1 MERSF
6 RSASIGGVEG
16 SLDRDFKHKKHF
28 HLQYNT
34 PPSTSTR
41 YSTLHSTFDLYS
53 YLSAAWVLD
62 LDKDET
68 SREESKKKKR
78 KIESVSTGDDRKK
91 KGERGLTAWDTG
103 ASCSSSNLPCMDRP
117 REELSCAVKLNGRCC
132 TVNTA
137 LWNTVQI
144 LFPQEVEARRAA
156 EAPKTRGNHYNLR
169 NQSIQT
175 VNSPGAE
182 FSRAAKRLTATVD
195 KVTTT
200 VDKCFTRSSRW
211 SFDRSI
217 GDYKFTSFVP
227 KVLKA

>member
-34 PPSTSTR
+34 PPSTSTSR
-41 YSTLHSTFDLYS
+41 HPISA
-53 YLSAAWVLD
+53 AAWVLD

-68 SREESKKKKR
+68 SREECKKKKR

-103 ASCSSSNLPCMDRP
+103 ASCSSSNLPYFFCEKCLRSVAEKCGRRCP
-117 REELSCAVKLNGRCC
+117 RCRQLISNGRCC

-137 LWNTVQI
+137 LWNTVQT

-156 EAPKTRGNHYNLR
+156 EAPKT
-169 NQSIQT
+169 
-175 VNSPGAE
+175 
-182 FSRAAKRLTATVD
+182 
-195 KVTTT
+195 
-200 VDKCFTRSSRW
+200 
-211 SFDRSI
+211 
-217 GDYKFTSFVP
+217 
-227 KVLKA
+227 

>member
-34 PPSTSTR
+34 PPSTSTSR
-41 YSTLHSTFDLYS
+41 HPISA
-53 YLSAAWVLD
+53 AAWVLD

-103 ASCSSSNLPCMDRP
+103 ASCSSSNLPCICLEICFEPSTTSCGLSFCEKCLRSVAEKCGRRCP
-117 REELSCAVKLNGRCC
+117 RCRQLISNGRCC

-169 NQSIQT
+169 NQSIRT

-182 FSRAAKRLTATVD
+182 CQSVRRVSYHE
-195 KVTTT
+195 V
-200 VDKCFTRSSRW
+200 
-211 SFDRSI
+211 I
-217 GDYKFTSFVP
+217 N
-227 KVLKA
+227 